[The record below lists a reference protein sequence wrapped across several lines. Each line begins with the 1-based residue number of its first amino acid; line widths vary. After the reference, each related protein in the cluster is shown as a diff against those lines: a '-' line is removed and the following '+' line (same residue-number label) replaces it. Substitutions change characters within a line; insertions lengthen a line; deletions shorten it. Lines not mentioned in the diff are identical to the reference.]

1 MDDFLGLVD
10 LAIAPEAPTGI
21 FNVSTGEGRS
31 IKDVY
36 DAVVAYL
43 GVSPEQEVPVV
54 PAGADD
60 IPAVVLDP
68 SATEAAFG
76 WRAQIGFE
84 DTIAR
89 MLARSEE
96 HTSELQSLMR
106 ISYAVF
112 CLKKKRK
119 KNTNTN
125 RRIHVNE
132 S

>member
-89 MLARSEE
+89 RLAWYDAQGVRSEE
-96 HTSELQSLMR
+96 R
-106 ISYAVF
+106 RGG
-112 CLKKKRK
+112 KKRCS
-119 KNTNTN
+119 TCRT
-125 RRIHVNE
+125 
-132 S
+132 

>member
-84 DTIAR
+84 EIGRASCR
-89 MLARSEE
+89 GRGCRYGLVSVV
-96 HTSELQSLMR
+96 
-106 ISYAVF
+106 AVT
-112 CLKKKRK
+112 LKKKNK
-119 KNTNTN
+119 K
-125 RRIHVNE
+125 
-132 S
+132 

>member
-54 PAGADD
+54 PAGAAD
-60 IPAVVLDP
+60 IPALVLDP

-76 WRAQIGFE
+76 WRAPIGSA
-84 DTIAR
+84 DTVPR
-89 MLARSEE
+89 MLAWYDP
-96 HTSELQSLMR
+96 HGVTDVQTHFP
-106 ISYAVF
+106 AP
-112 CLKKKRK
+112 
-119 KNTNTN
+119 KNK
-125 RRIHVNE
+125 
-132 S
+132 SPPA